1 MNRKDPSEWSPSYA
15 AKNRSKRSNGE
26 PPYWFI
32 YRDKQRD
39 LFEFPISDSSRLTW
53 FRLKQFLKNRDRE
66 GYLVDGSCVC
76 LQILWCLLVF

>member
-39 LFEFPISDSSRLTW
+39 LFEFPI
-53 FRLKQFLKNRDRE
+53 KNKNQRDRDPHSE
-66 GYLVDGSCVC
+66 GDSFLDS
-76 LQILWCLLVF
+76 